1 MPACRNVVCRTVASE
16 EVCSTLGIDCAGLVQ
31 GMPSHLILD
40 LCGSERA
47 HSSYAA
53 PAAISQ
59 SEKNYSLGGFDS
71 FPFQQSLPTPEVP
84 CSPACAYVESVQRVN
99 TAGSA
104 GACKQTRESRAIR
117 EFPIWCACV
126 FAGRAAADWLP
137 PFRTILAAPAA
148 AKVAAAWWARCLPL
162 RRAETAVG
170 PRARGRTR
178 GRAAIKAARW
188 CSRLRCMCWA
198 RRRRRV
204 QPIALRLLRVPRTA
218 PTCANI
224 STALMPFQSA

>member
-59 SEKNYSLGGFDS
+59 SEKIYSLGGFDS

-117 EFPIWCACV
+117 EFPIWRACV
-126 FAGRAAADWLP
+126 SPAGLPLTGSLPSALFWQHRRLQKLLQHGGRDASRCGAQRPPSGRAPEDAPGGGQPSRQHAGARACGACAGLGAAG
-137 PFRTILAAPAA
+137 A
-148 AKVAAAWWARCLPL
+148 
-162 RRAETAVG
+162 
-170 PRARGRTR
+170 
-178 GRAAIKAARW
+178 
-188 CSRLRCMCWA
+188 CSRLRCAC
-198 RRRRRV
+198 
-204 QPIALRLLRVPRTA
+204 
-218 PTCANI
+218 
-224 STALMPFQSA
+224 